1 MNDLLEIYKLH
12 AELADRVSQRRI
24 EASKIFASVLL
35 GMLALL
41 GLALRFGVGEVPVQ
55 AVFSATGIL
64 GIALT
69 ISWLGVIHSHKQLNS
84 EKFRVLHK
92 LEEQLPF
99 QFFKD
104 EWDPDNTGSKSNIYW
119 KLTDVEKLMPLVFF
133 LLFVGITVYGIC
145 FT

>member
-12 AELADRVSQRRI
+12 ADLADRVSQRRI
-24 EASKIFASVLL
+24 EASKIFVSALL
-35 GMLALL
+35 GILALL
-41 GLALRFGVGEVPVQ
+41 GLALRFGVGDVPVQ
-55 AVFSATGIL
+55 AVFSVTGIL

-69 ISWLGVIHSHKQLNS
+69 ISWLGVIHSHKQLNC

-104 EWDPDNTGSKSNIYW
+104 EWDPDNTGSKSNAYW
-119 KLTDVEKLMPLVFF
+119 KLTDVEKLMPLVFL
-133 LLFVGITVYGIC
+133 LLFVGIAVYGIC